1 MDKRTAIH
9 TMNNHLMVI
18 LGNLEL
24 LGAELT
30 DPVLQTS
37 VDDAMKAAEQAIE
50 LMVELREA
58 D

>member
-24 LGAELT
+24 LDAELS
-30 DPVLQTS
+30 DPLLQSS
-37 VDDAMKAAEQAIE
+37 VEDAMKAAEQAIE
-50 LMVELREA
+50 LMAEFRDA